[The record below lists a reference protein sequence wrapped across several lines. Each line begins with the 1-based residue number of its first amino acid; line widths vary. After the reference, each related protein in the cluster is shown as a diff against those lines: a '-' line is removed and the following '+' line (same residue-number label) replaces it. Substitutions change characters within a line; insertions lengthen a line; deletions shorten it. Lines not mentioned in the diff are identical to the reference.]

1 MKKILEYAKKNLLS
15 TAILIVAA
23 FFLFLPLIGATE
35 FSLRDGGP
43 NKHSFISYKWI
54 FEQSGFKENL
64 GITFQVTALAVILNL
79 LIMVPTVTWLHLN
92 GQRYRR
98 LVEVI
103 TILPLIIPVV
113 ALATGAQTALPSFF
127 HNTVLELSFMYVVI
141 AMPYSY
147 RALDIGMSG
156 KPLNTYVAA
165 GRNLGASW
173 YKVLVSV
180 ITPSIWPSVLAA
192 LFLTVALSLGE
203 FTLAQLL
210 HWSTFPTWVSNVSQ
224 ENILGATALSVG
236 SLFFAWLL
244 LFSFTFF
251 GSNTSESS
259 KDED

>member
-1 MKKILEYAKKNLLS
+1 MKKNFKYASKNLSS

-35 FSLRDGGP
+35 FSMRDGGP
-43 NKHSFISYKWI
+43 DKHSFISYKWI

-79 LIMVPTVTWLHLN
+79 LIMVPTVTWLHIS
-92 GQRYRR
+92 GQKYRR
-98 LVEVI
+98 LVEVV

-113 ALATGAQTALPSFF
+113 ALATGAQTALPSFL

-147 RALDIGMSG
+147 RALDIGLSG

-165 GRNLGASW
+165 ARNLGASL

-180 ITPSIWPSVLAA
+180 IMPSIWPSVLAA

-251 GSNTSESS
+251 GSKTTDRS
-259 KDED
+259 KNEE

>member
-1 MKKILEYAKKNLLS
+1 MNKILGTAKRNVFS
-15 TAILIVAA
+15 TGILVTSA
-23 FFLFLPLIGATE
+23 FFLFLPLLGATE

-43 NKHSFISYKWI
+43 NKHSFRSYKWI

-64 GITFQVTALAVILNL
+64 VVTFQVTTLAVLLNL
-79 LIMVPTVTWLHLN
+79 LIMVPTVTWLHIS
-92 GQRYRR
+92 GQKYRR
-98 LVEVI
+98 SVEVV

-113 ALATGAQTALPSFF
+113 ALATGAQSALPAFL

-156 KPLNTYVAA
+156 KPLDTYVAA
-165 GRNLGASW
+165 ARNLGASW
-173 YKVLVSV
+173 FKVLLSV
-180 ITPSIWPSVLAA
+180 ITPSIWSSVLAA

-210 HWSTFPTWVSNVSQ
+210 HWNTFPTWVSNVSQ

-251 GSNTSESS
+251 GSNKADST
-259 KDED
+259 KNED

>member
-1 MKKILEYAKKNLLS
+1 MKNLIDYTRKNLFT
-15 TAILIVAA
+15 TAILLVAA

-43 NKHSFISYKWI
+43 DKHSFISYKWI

-79 LIMVPTVTWLHLN
+79 LIMVPTVTWLHIG

-98 LVEVI
+98 LVEVV

-165 GRNLGASW
+165 ARNLGASW

-251 GSNTSESS
+251 GSKTTDRS
-259 KDED
+259 KNEE

>member
-1 MKKILEYAKKNLLS
+1 MKKILENASKKLPSNIILLV
-15 TAILIVAA
+15 TA
-23 FFLFLPLIGATE
+23 FFIFLPLIGATE

-43 NKHSFISYKWI
+43 DKHSFQSYKWI

-64 GITFQVTALAVILNL
+64 GITFQVTSLAVILNL
-79 LIMVPTVTWLHLN
+79 LIMVPTVTWLHIS
-92 GQRYRR
+92 GQKYRR
-98 LVEVI
+98 LVEVV

-113 ALATGAQTALPSFF
+113 ALATGAQTALPSFL

-147 RALDIGMSG
+147 RALDIGLSG

-165 GRNLGASW
+165 ARNLGASW

-180 ITPSIWPSVLAA
+180 IMPSIWPSVLAA

-210 HWSTFPTWVSNVSQ
+210 HWTTFPTWVANVSQ

-251 GSNTSESS
+251 GTNKIDRS
-259 KDED
+259 KDEE

>member
-1 MKKILEYAKKNLLS
+1 MKKILENASKKLPSTIILLV
-15 TAILIVAA
+15 TA
-23 FFLFLPLIGATE
+23 FFIFLPLIGATE

-43 NKHSFISYKWI
+43 DKHSFQSYKWI

-64 GITFQVTALAVILNL
+64 GITFQVTSLAVILNL
-79 LIMVPTVTWLHLN
+79 LIMVPTVTWLHIS
-92 GQRYRR
+92 GQKYRR
-98 LVEVI
+98 LVEVV

-113 ALATGAQTALPSFF
+113 ALATGAQTALPSFL

-147 RALDIGMSG
+147 RALDIGLSG

-165 GRNLGASW
+165 ARNLGASW

-180 ITPSIWPSVLAA
+180 IMPSIWPSVLAA

-210 HWSTFPTWVSNVSQ
+210 HWTTFPTWVANVSQ

-251 GSNTSESS
+251 GTNKIDRS
-259 KDED
+259 KDEE

>member
-1 MKKILEYAKKNLLS
+1 MKKISNYISKNILS
-15 TAILIVAA
+15 TTILLVAA

-43 NKHSFISYKWI
+43 DRHSFRSYKWI

-64 GITFQVTALAVILNL
+64 GVTFKVTALAVVLNL
-79 LIMVPTVTWLHLN
+79 LIMVPTVTWLHIS
-92 GQRYRR
+92 GQKYRR
-98 LVEVI
+98 LVEVV

-113 ALATGAQTALPSFF
+113 ALATGAQTALPSFL

-165 GRNLGASW
+165 ARNLGASW
-173 YKVLVSV
+173 LKVLLTV
-180 ITPSIWPSVLAA
+180 ITPCIWPSVLAA

-236 SLFFAWLL
+236 SLFSAWLL
-244 LFSFTFF
+244 LFGFTFF
-251 GSNTSESS
+251 GSNKTDSS
-259 KDED
+259 KDEK

>member
-1 MKKILEYAKKNLLS
+1 MKKISNYVSKNILS
-15 TAILIVAA
+15 TTILLVAA

-43 NKHSFISYKWI
+43 DRHSFRSYKWI

-64 GITFQVTALAVILNL
+64 GVTFKVTALAVVLNL
-79 LIMVPTVTWLHLN
+79 LIMVPTVTWLHIS
-92 GQRYRR
+92 GQKYRR
-98 LVEVI
+98 LVEVV

-113 ALATGAQTALPSFF
+113 ALATGAQTALPSFL

-165 GRNLGASW
+165 ARNLGASW
-173 YKVLVSV
+173 LKVLLTV
-180 ITPSIWPSVLAA
+180 ITPCIWPSVLAA

-236 SLFFAWLL
+236 SLFSAWLL
-244 LFSFTFF
+244 LFGFTFF
-251 GSNTSESS
+251 GSNKTDSS
-259 KDED
+259 KDKE

>member
-1 MKKILEYAKKNLLS
+1 MKKILENASKKLPSTIILLV
-15 TAILIVAA
+15 TA
-23 FFLFLPLIGATE
+23 FFIFLPLIGATE

-43 NKHSFISYKWI
+43 DKHSFQSYKWI
-54 FEQSGFKENL
+54 IEQSGFKENL
-64 GITFQVTALAVILNL
+64 GITFQVTSLAVILNL
-79 LIMVPTVTWLHLN
+79 LIMVPTVTWLHIS
-92 GQRYRR
+92 GQKYRR
-98 LVEVI
+98 LVEVV

-113 ALATGAQTALPSFF
+113 ALATGAQTALPSFL

-147 RALDIGMSG
+147 RALDIGLSG

-165 GRNLGASW
+165 ARNLGASW

-180 ITPSIWPSVLAA
+180 IMPSIWPSVLAA

-210 HWSTFPTWVSNVSQ
+210 HWTTFPTWVANVSQ

-251 GSNTSESS
+251 GTNKIDRS
-259 KDED
+259 KDEE

>member
-1 MKKILEYAKKNLLS
+1 MKKILENASKNLPS
-15 TAILIVAA
+15 TIILLVTA
-23 FFLFLPLIGATE
+23 FFIFLPLIGATE

-43 NKHSFISYKWI
+43 DKHSFQSYKWI

-64 GITFQVTALAVILNL
+64 GITFQVTSLAVILNL
-79 LIMVPTVTWLHLN
+79 LIMVPTVTWLHIS
-92 GQRYRR
+92 GQKYRR
-98 LVEVI
+98 LVEVV

-113 ALATGAQTALPSFF
+113 ALATGAQTALPSFL

-147 RALDIGMSG
+147 RALDIGLSG

-165 GRNLGASW
+165 ARNLGASW

-180 ITPSIWPSVLAA
+180 IMPSIWPSVLAA

-210 HWSTFPTWVSNVSQ
+210 HWTTFPTWVANVSQ

-251 GSNTSESS
+251 GTNKIDRS
-259 KDED
+259 KDEE

>member
-1 MKKILEYAKKNLLS
+1 MKKILENSSKKLPSTIILS
-15 TAILIVAA
+15 VTA
-23 FFLFLPLIGATE
+23 FFIFLPLIGATE

-43 NKHSFISYKWI
+43 DKHSFQSYKWI

-64 GITFQVTALAVILNL
+64 GITFQVTSLAVILNL
-79 LIMVPTVTWLHLN
+79 LIMVPTVTWLHIS
-92 GQRYRR
+92 GQKYRR
-98 LVEVI
+98 LVEVV

-113 ALATGAQTALPSFF
+113 ALATGAQTALPSFL

-147 RALDIGMSG
+147 RALDIGLSG

-165 GRNLGASW
+165 ARNLGASW

-180 ITPSIWPSVLAA
+180 IMPSIWPSVLAA

-210 HWSTFPTWVSNVSQ
+210 HWTTFPTWVANVSQ

-251 GSNTSESS
+251 GTNKIDRS
-259 KDED
+259 KDEE

>member
-1 MKKILEYAKKNLLS
+1 MKKISNYVSKNILS
-15 TAILIVAA
+15 TTILLVAA

-43 NKHSFISYKWI
+43 DRHSFRSYKWI

-64 GITFQVTALAVILNL
+64 GVTFKVTALAVVLNL
-79 LIMVPTVTWLHLN
+79 LIMVPTVTWLHIS
-92 GQRYRR
+92 GQKYRR
-98 LVEVI
+98 LVEVV

-113 ALATGAQTALPSFF
+113 ALATGAQTALPSFL

-165 GRNLGASW
+165 ARNLGASW
-173 YKVLVSV
+173 LKVLLTV
-180 ITPSIWPSVLAA
+180 ITPCIWPSVLAA

-236 SLFFAWLL
+236 SLFSAWLL
-244 LFSFTFF
+244 LFGFTFF
-251 GSNTSESS
+251 GSNKTDSS
-259 KDED
+259 KDEK

>member
-1 MKKILEYAKKNLLS
+1 MKKISDYVSKNILSSTILL
-15 TAILIVAA
+15 VAA

-43 NKHSFISYKWI
+43 DKHSFRSYKWI

-64 GITFQVTALAVILNL
+64 GVTFKVTALAVILNL
-79 LIMVPTVTWLHLN
+79 LIMVPTVTWLHIS
-92 GQRYRR
+92 GQKYCRM
-98 LVEVI
+98 VEVV

-113 ALATGAQTALPSFF
+113 ALATGAQTALPSFL

-165 GRNLGASW
+165 ARNLGASW
-173 YKVLVSV
+173 LKVLLTV
-180 ITPSIWPSVLAA
+180 ITPCIWPSVLAA

-236 SLFFAWLL
+236 SLLSAWLL
-244 LFSFTFF
+244 LFGFTFF
-251 GSNTSESS
+251 GSNKTDSS
-259 KDED
+259 KDKE

>member
-1 MKKILEYAKKNLLS
+1 MKKITGYLSKNLLA
-15 TAILIVAA
+15 TAILLIAA
-23 FFLFLPLIGATE
+23 LFLFLPLIGATE

-43 NKHSFISYKWI
+43 DKHSFRSYRWI

-79 LIMVPTVTWLHLN
+79 IIMVPTVTWLHIS

-98 LVEVI
+98 LIEVV

-165 GRNLGASW
+165 ARNLGASW

-244 LFSFTFF
+244 LFGFTFF
-251 GSNTSESS
+251 GSNTTDSS
-259 KDED
+259 KDEE

>member
-1 MKKILEYAKKNLLS
+1 MSKLLNKARRNLPS
-15 TAILIVAA
+15 TATLLVTA
-23 FFLFLPLIGATE
+23 FFIFLPLIGATE

-43 NKHSFISYKWI
+43 DKHSFQSYKWI

-64 GITFQVTALAVILNL
+64 GITFQVTSLAVILNL
-79 LIMVPTVTWLHLN
+79 LIMVPTVTWLHIS
-92 GQRYRR
+92 GQKYRR
-98 LVEVI
+98 LVEVV

-113 ALATGAQTALPSFF
+113 ALATGAQTALPSFL

-147 RALDIGMSG
+147 RALDIGLSG

-165 GRNLGASW
+165 ARNLGASW

-210 HWSTFPTWVSNVSQ
+210 HWTTFPTWVANVSQ
-224 ENILGATALSVG
+224 ENILGATALSIG

-251 GSNTSESS
+251 GTNKIDRS
-259 KDED
+259 KDEE

>member
-1 MKKILEYAKKNLLS
+1 MKKISNYVSKNILS
-15 TAILIVAA
+15 TTILLVAA

-43 NKHSFISYKWI
+43 DKHSFRSYKWI

-64 GITFQVTALAVILNL
+64 GVTFKVTALAVMLNL
-79 LIMVPTVTWLHLN
+79 LIMVPTVTWLHIS
-92 GQRYRR
+92 GQKYRR
-98 LVEVI
+98 MVEVV

-113 ALATGAQTALPSFF
+113 ALATGAQTALPSFL

-165 GRNLGASW
+165 ARNLGASW
-173 YKVLVSV
+173 LKVLLTV
-180 ITPSIWPSVLAA
+180 ITPCIWPSVLAA

-224 ENILGATALSVG
+224 ENILGATALSIG
-236 SLFFAWLL
+236 SLLSAWLL
-244 LFSFTFF
+244 LFGFTFF
-251 GSNTSESS
+251 GSNKTDSS
-259 KDED
+259 KDEE